1 MQLSKH
7 FSLEELTA
15 SQICERKGWDNSPSE
30 EVLDNL
36 KFLSEKLEDVR
47 SLLRNPMYISSG
59 YRSSILNDYLGSKR
73 TSAHTLGLAVDF
85 VSHGFGTPEQVV
97 EKIVNSEIE
106 YDQVILEYY
115 DKEKKTGWV
124 HLAFTKGTPRK
135 QALIIN
141 KDGVSIYGERS

>member
-7 FSLEELTA
+7 FSLEELTV
-15 SQICERKGWDNSPSE
+15 SQICERKGWNNSPSE

-59 YRSSILNDYLGSKR
+59 YRNSMLNDYLGSKR
-73 TSAHTLGLAVDF
+73 TSSHTLGLAVDF
-85 VSHGFGTPEQVV
+85 VSYGFGTPRQIV
-97 EKIVNSEIE
+97 EEIVNSEIE
-106 YDQVILEYY
+106 YDQVILEY
-115 DKEKKTGWV
+115 DRWV